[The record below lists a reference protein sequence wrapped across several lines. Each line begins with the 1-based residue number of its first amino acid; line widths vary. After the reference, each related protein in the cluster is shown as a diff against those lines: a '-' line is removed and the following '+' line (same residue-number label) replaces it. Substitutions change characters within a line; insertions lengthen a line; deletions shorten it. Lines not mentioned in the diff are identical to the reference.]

1 MRLNEYMALD
11 IYLGHMS
18 PSEVAL
24 MSGDDMLTMEAR
36 QQSELTKLKA
46 HEAKQ
51 LDWAQKMRPQILES
65 IGLDQGLGDPC
76 KKCRGKNTTYTQ
88 KQTRSADEPMTACV
102 FPAGL
107 ARGRCSLPCVLPRRT
122 QHPLHTRPFAAPC
135 IHAGSSC
142 ATTATTGGAGM
153 AERPGTEKRGKYSLI
168 L

>member
-36 QQSELTKLKA
+36 KQSELTKTKA

-88 KQTRSADEPMTACV
+88 KQTRSAMQWKKKTWKKKSRA
-102 FPAGL
+102 F
-107 ARGRCSLPCVLPRRT
+107 ST
-122 QHPLHTRPFAAPC
+122 
-135 IHAGSSC
+135 SS
-142 ATTATTGGAGM
+142 AS
-153 AERPGTEKRGKYSLI
+153 KI